1 MRGDIMSIK
10 QWVFTALAGACVFV
24 APGSAFSQ
32 GTEPPRETISPAF
45 ADAIANVPGKTITAI
60 VVDYPPGGKSLSHRH
75 GSAFVV
81 GYVLQGAIRSKIND
95 GPEKVFHAG
104 ESWTE
109 APGVHHM
116 VSENASD
123 VEPAKLLAIFV
134 ADTKDKNLVMWD
146 KK

>member
-1 MRGDIMSIK
+1 MSIK
-10 QWVFTALAGACVFV
+10 QWVFTALAGACVF
-24 APGSAFSQ
+24 ATSGRAFSQ
-32 GTEPPRETISPAF
+32 GTEAPRETISPAF
-45 ADAIANVPGKTITAI
+45 ADAIANVPGKTMTAI

-75 GSAFVV
+75 GNAFVV

-109 APGVHHM
+109 APGVHHL

-123 VEPAKLLAIFV
+123 TEPAKLLAIFI
-134 ADTKDKNLVMWD
+134 ADTKDKDLVIWD